1 MDFLS
6 PVVTKILK
14 FFDFSTFNSVD
25 LFFMKM
31 IEKIAFSAWNSNLIK
46 KIYDICNH
54 LGNIKKRFVFFNS
67 ASL

>member
-46 KIYDICNH
+46 KN
-54 LGNIKKRFVFFNS
+54 L
-67 ASL
+67 